1 MALDK
6 ISKLV
11 ICMEECGE
19 LVQACSKVI
28 RHGTS
33 EKKYLDNLISE
44 MGDVIAM
51 CDEVVDAY
59 DLDSD
64 KLDVA
69 ILKRHTKMNQTD
81 YE

>member
-1 MALDK
+1 MGLDK

-51 CDEVVDAY
+51 CDEVVEAY

-69 ILKRHTKMNQTD
+69 ILKRHTKMNQID
-81 YE
+81 YS

>member
-1 MALDK
+1 MGLDK

-51 CDEVVDAY
+51 CDEVVEAY

-69 ILKRHTKMNQTD
+69 ILKRHTKMNQID

>member
-19 LVQACSKVI
+19 LVQACSKLI

-33 EKKYLDNLISE
+33 DKKYVDNLISE

-51 CDEVVDAY
+51 CDQVVDAY
-59 DLDSD
+59 YIDGMALQI
-64 KLDVA
+64 A
-69 ILKRHTKMNQTD
+69 IQQRHKKMYKAD

>member
-19 LVQACSKVI
+19 LVRACSKII

-33 EKKYLDNLISE
+33 DKKHVDNLISE

-51 CDEVVDAY
+51 CDQVVEAYELDAMG
-59 DLDSD
+59 LQ
-64 KLDVA
+64 VA
-69 ILKRHTKMNQTD
+69 IQKRHKKMCKAD